1 MNEITSYWWIIL
13 ILFSILFYK
22 FILRVFFGM
31 VMVPEDKIGLVTKK
45 FVLFGAD
52 KSLPDGRIIATKGEA
67 GYKAQ
72 TLAPG
77 LYWGMWIWQ
86 YSIDMTG
93 FTIIPEGK
101 IGLVLSKD
109 GKEIPTGRILARR
122 VDSDNFQDATA
133 FLDNGGQKG
142 RQTAFITTGSYRIN
156 TFLFEIVVADQIKM
170 WVKKQSTDCYP
181 EIASYIDRVVLEFYP
196 MK

>member
-13 ILFSILFYK
+13 ILFSIIFYK

-52 KSLPDGRIIATKGEA
+52 RSLPDGRIIATKGEA
-67 GYKAQ
+67 GYQAK

-86 YSIDMTG
+86 YSIDMSWIYSYSGRKNWIG
-93 FTIIPEGK
+93 FK
-101 IGLVLSKD
+101 
-109 GKEIPTGRILARR
+109 
-122 VDSDNFQDATA
+122 
-133 FLDNGGQKG
+133 
-142 RQTAFITTGSYRIN
+142 
-156 TFLFEIVVADQIKM
+156 
-170 WVKKQSTDCYP
+170 
-181 EIASYIDRVVLEFYP
+181 
-196 MK
+196 